1 MQAIP
6 FLTVITL
13 IVIAVIFQATMK
25 NLQGIDERVAIQD
38 EIKALKKKQE
48 EEKKRLTALQSQK
61 IDKNYKLPEL
71 VAGVLNEY
79 DKANIRISLEIIE
92 ALEREAFTTEKQV
105 YNFIEIERKNL
116 AIETRKKLNKKF

>member
-61 IDKNYKLPEL
+61 IDKNYKLPDL

-105 YNFIEIERKNL
+105 YNFIETERKNL